1 LTNGSDTA
9 TLPPPASAPA
19 APASPDAPAPVRTFA
34 RKTWLYSLGQSF
46 FRMLAIILF
55 DLRASGVNNV
65 PRRGGV
71 LIVSNHQ
78 SFLDP
83 PMLGVKVAR
92 PMSFLAKS
100 ELFANRIFG
109 ALIRGVNAF
118 PVRQG
123 EGDVGAVRETIKRLQ
138 EGHVLVMFPEGA
150 RCTDGKVAPMQTGV
164 GLIVRLAGPTVKVVP
179 AAILGSFESWPR
191 GQLLPRPMPVRV
203 KYGQPLEL
211 STKKAAEIVKII
223 DAEIQRLFN
232 ELRAEK
238 QADHRTRPS

>member
-19 APASPDAPAPVRTFA
+19 APAAAAAAPAPVPTFA

-55 DLRASGVNNV
+55 DLRAAGVDNV

-83 PMLGVKVAR
+83 VMLGVKVAR

-100 ELFANRIFG
+100 ELFINKIFG
-109 ALIRGVNAF
+109 RLIRGVNAF

-150 RCTDGKVAPMQTGV
+150 RCEDGKVGPMQSGV
-164 GLIVRLAGPTVKVVP
+164 GLIVRRAGATVKVVP
-179 AAILGSFESWPR
+179 AAIEGTFESWPR
-191 GQLLPRPMPVRV
+191 GQVLPRPMPVRV
-203 KYGQPLEL
+203 KYGQPMEL

-223 DAEIQRLFN
+223 DAEIHRLFD

-238 QADHRTRPS
+238 RPAVGSR

>member
-1 LTNGSDTA
+1 MNEQTTITAPSNGSETA
-9 TLPPPASAPA
+9 PPPPAPA
-19 APASPDAPAPVRTFA
+19 RARTEPLKALTFA
-34 RKTWLYSLGQSF
+34 RKTWMYSLGQSF

-55 DLRASGVNNV
+55 DLRARGVSNI

-83 PMLGVKVAR
+83 VMLGVKVSR

-100 ELFANRIFG
+100 ELFINRVFG
-109 ALIRGVNAF
+109 YLIRGVNAF

-138 EGHVLVMFPEGA
+138 EGHVLVMFPEGG
-150 RCTDGKVAPMQTGV
+150 RCDDGEVQPMQTGI
-164 GLIVRLAGPTVKVVP
+164 GLIIRRAGPTVKVVP
-179 AAILGSFESWPR
+179 AAVAGAFASWPR
-191 GQLLPRPMPVRV
+191 GQLLPKPMPIRV

-211 STKKAAEIVKII
+211 SNLKAAEIIKII
-223 DAEIQRLFN
+223 DAEIRRLFD
-232 ELRAEK
+232 EIRHEK
-238 QADHRTRPS
+238 SH